1 MLEQLLKGFLLF
13 ASKIAEMQHPVSE
26 GRKGYREALRRIRA
40 REGSKGSNKNIIIH
54 LESNK
59 RGR

>member
-1 MLEQLLKGFLLF
+1 MLEQLLKEFLLLF

-26 GRKGYREALRRIRA
+26 GRKGYREAMIRIRA
-40 REGSKGSNKNIIIH
+40 REGSNKNIIIH